1 MGDQA
6 LRDLRRSLIAH
17 GRGQGRRLPPR
28 LRAAAAGWARRQLA
42 SGATV
47 AAVARA
53 LQVAPATVS
62 RWQSMPSASVA
73 TALVPV
79 EIVADEPATSMAS
92 RTLTL
97 VGPGGYRVEGLTIA
111 EVGTLLRALR

>member
-1 MGDQA
+1 MADQE
-6 LRDLRRSLIAH
+6 LRDLRRSLTAH
-17 GRGQGRRLPPR
+17 ERGRGRRLPPE
-28 LRAAAAGWARRQLA
+28 LRAAAAAWAQRQLA

-62 RWQSMPSASVA
+62 RWQSVPRAMVV

-79 EIVADEPATSMAS
+79 EIVADEPATTTATGS
-92 RTLTL
+92 LTL

-111 EVGTLLRALR
+111 EAATLLRALR

>member
-1 MGDQA
+1 MADQD
-6 LRDLRRSLIAH
+6 LRDIRRSLIAH
-17 GRGQGRRLPPR
+17 VRGQGRRLPPR
-28 LRAAAAGWARRQLA
+28 LRAAAAAWAQRQLS

-62 RWQSMPSASVA
+62 RWQSVPRASVA

-79 EIVADEPATSMAS
+79 EITADEPATTAAS
-92 RTLTL
+92 RSLTL
-97 VGPGGYRVEGLTIA
+97 VGPGGYRLEGLTIVEA
-111 EVGTLLRALR
+111 ATLLRALR